1 MLDDVPVTPI
11 DVYAFGRTLLFEY
24 ANPCPR
30 KLTLQKNVM
39 TALPRDVP
47 HSKGA
52 DLLDPQ
58 LCRDCLGCS
67 TLASSASTASTRR
80 RLVCPRVSAAS
91 ISHVAGPDSR

>member
-1 MLDDVPVTPI
+1 MTWRCDSGRESAPKKI
-11 DVYAFGRTLLFEY
+11 DPT
-24 ANPCPR
+24 
-30 KLTLQKNVM
+30 KNVM

-52 DLLDPQ
+52 DLLNPQ

-67 TLASSASTASTRR
+67 TLASTASTRR

-91 ISHVAGPDSR
+91 ISQVVRPDSS